1 MKDWNINEIEALTLA
16 EVKAM
21 EEECVEINGH
31 DIHFVDFGGYFGYS
45 ALVFKDGAHIYY
57 ANDYELHH
65 KGRSKEELKA
75 WYMETLPN
83 KVFTDEDLAV
93 VKNYTDYE
101 KKDYF
106 LRNYYIQRIPYET
119 AFHIYHN
126 EREEKEF
133 AEKVKDKYYNNV
145 SFCYVEQKYKGFCE
159 KQKEL
164 LEKLEAAKE
173 SAANGNF
180 EYWKNAFL
188 YEMYNHEYGIAW
200 DNDYNVISCFAYV
213 GFENITLEGFFD
225 DAGFTDVQRKAY
237 RAARDEYYKT
247 ATF

>member
-1 MKDWNINEIEALTLA
+1 MKSLSIKEIEALTLA
-16 EVKAM
+16 EVM
-21 EEECVEINGH
+21 EMKNEHVVINEH
-31 DIHFVDFGGYFGYS
+31 DIYFVDFGGYFGYS

-101 KKDYF
+101 RKDYF

-133 AEKVKDKYYNNV
+133 AEKVKDKYYNPI
-145 SFCYVEQKYKGFCE
+145 SFCYVDQKYKGFCE
-159 KQKEL
+159 RQKEL
-164 LEKLEAAKE
+164 LEKLKAAKE
-173 SAANGNF
+173 ASSNDNF
-180 EYWKNAFL
+180 EYWKEAFL
-188 YEMYNHEYGIAW
+188 YEMFNHEYGIAW
-200 DNDYNVISCFAYV
+200 DNDYNVISCFASIGYN
-213 GFENITLEGFFD
+213 NITLEQCFD
-225 DAGFTDVQRKAY
+225 DAKFTEVQRKAY
-237 RAARDEYYKT
+237 RAARNEYYKT

>member
-1 MKDWNINEIEALTLA
+1 MKDWTISEIEALTLA

-57 ANDYELHH
+57 ANDYESHH
-65 KGRSKEELKA
+65 KGKSKEELKV
-75 WYMETLPN
+75 WYTETLPN
-83 KVFTDEDLAV
+83 KIFTDKDLEI
-93 VKNYTDYE
+93 VKNYDDYE
-101 KKDYF
+101 RKDYF

-126 EREEKEF
+126 ETEEKEF
-133 AEKVKDKYYNNV
+133 KKKIKGMSYNHI
-145 SFCYVEQKYKGFCE
+145 SFCYVEQKYKEFC
-159 KQKEL
+159 KTQAEL
-164 LEKLEAAKE
+164 LGKLESAKE
-173 SAANGNF
+173 AASNGSF
-180 EYWKNAFL
+180 EYWKDAFL
-188 YEMYNHEYGIAW
+188 SEMFNHEYGIAW
-200 DNDYNVISCFAYV
+200 DADYNVISCFASIGYN
-213 GFENITLEGFFD
+213 NITLEQCFD
-225 DAGFTDVQRKAY
+225 DAGFTEVQRAAY

>member
-1 MKDWNINEIEALTLA
+1 MKNWNINEIEALTLA

-21 EEECVEINGH
+21 KEDCMEINGH
-31 DIHFVDFGGYFGYS
+31 DIYFVDFGGYFGYS

-65 KGRSKEELKA
+65 KGKNKEELKA

-101 KKDYF
+101 NKDYF

-133 AEKVKDKYYNNV
+133 AEKVKDKYYNPI
-145 SFCYVEQKYKGFCE
+145 SFCYVDQKYKGFCE
-159 KQKEL
+159 RQKEL
-164 LEKLEAAKE
+164 LEKLKAAKE
-173 SAANGNF
+173 AASNDNF
-180 EYWKNAFL
+180 EYWKEAFL
-188 YEMYNHEYGIAW
+188 YEMFNHEYGIAW
-200 DNDYNVISCFAYV
+200 DNDYNVISCFASIGY
-213 GFENITLEGFFD
+213 NNNNLEQCFN
-225 DAGFTDVQRKAY
+225 DAKFTDVQRKAY
-237 RAARDEYYKT
+237 RAARDEYYRT

>member
-1 MKDWNINEIEALTLA
+1 MKEWTISEIEALTLA
-16 EVKAM
+16 EVIIINEAD
-21 EEECVEINGH
+21 VEINGH
-31 DIHFVDFGGYFGYS
+31 DIYFVDFGGYFGYS

-65 KGRSKEELKA
+65 KGKNKEELKA

-101 KKDYF
+101 NKDYF

-126 EREEKEF
+126 ETEEKEF
-133 AEKVKDKYYNNV
+133 KRKIKGMFYNPI
-145 SFCYVEQKYKGFCE
+145 SFCYVEPKYKEFC
-159 KQKEL
+159 KTQAEL
-164 LEKLEAAKE
+164 LGKLESAKE
-173 SAANGNF
+173 AASNGSF
-180 EYWKNAFL
+180 EYWKDAFL
-188 YEMYNHEYGIAW
+188 SEMFNHEYGIAW
-200 DNDYNVISCFAYV
+200 DADYNVISCFASIGYN
-213 GFENITLEGFFD
+213 NITLEQCFD
-225 DAGFTDVQRKAY
+225 DAKFTEVQRKAY

>member
-1 MKDWNINEIEALTLA
+1 MKDWTISEIEDLTLE
-16 EVKAM
+16 EVDAM
-21 EEECVEINGH
+21 KEGCVEINGH
-31 DIHFVDFGGYFGYS
+31 TVYLVDFGGYFGYS

-65 KGRSKEELKA
+65 KGKSKEELKV

-101 KKDYF
+101 NKDYF

-133 AEKVKDKYYNNV
+133 AEKVKDKYYNPI
-145 SFCYVEQKYKGFCE
+145 SFCYVYQKYKGFCE
-159 KQKEL
+159 
-164 LEKLEAAKE
+164 
-173 SAANGNF
+173 
-180 EYWKNAFL
+180 
-188 YEMYNHEYGIAW
+188 
-200 DNDYNVISCFAYV
+200 
-213 GFENITLEGFFD
+213 
-225 DAGFTDVQRKAY
+225 
-237 RAARDEYYKT
+237 
-247 ATF
+247 

>member
-1 MKDWNINEIEALTLA
+1 MKDWTISEIEALTLA
-16 EVKAM
+16 EVIIM
-21 EEECVEINGH
+21 NEDDVEINGH
-31 DIHFVDFGGYFGYS
+31 DVYFVDFGGYFGYS

-65 KGRSKEELKA
+65 KGRSKEELKE

-101 KKDYF
+101 NKDYF

-133 AEKVKDKYYNNV
+133 AEKVKDKYYNPI
-145 SFCYVEQKYKGFCE
+145 SFCYVDQKYKGFCE
-159 KQKEL
+159 RQKEL
-164 LEKLEAAKE
+164 LEKLKAAKE
-173 SAANGNF
+173 AAANGNF
-180 EYWKNAFL
+180 DYWKNAFL
-188 YEMYNHEYGIAW
+188 YEMFNHEYGIAW
-200 DNDYNVISCFAYV
+200 DNDYNVISCFASIGY
-213 GFENITLEGFFD
+213 NNNTLEQCFD
-225 DAGFTDVQRKAY
+225 DAKFTEVQRKAY

>member
-1 MKDWNINEIEALTLA
+1 MKEWTISEIEALTLA

-83 KVFTDEDLAV
+83 KIFTDEDLAV

-133 AEKVKDKYYNNV
+133 AEKVKDKYYNNI
-145 SFCYVEQKYKGFCE
+145 SFCYVEQKYKDFCE
-159 KQKEL
+159 RQNEL
-164 LEKLEAAKE
+164 LEKLKAAKE
-173 SAANGNF
+173 AASNGNF

-188 YEMYNHEYGIAW
+188 YEMFNHEYGIAL
-200 DNDYNVISCFAYV
+200 DADYNVISCFAPV

-225 DAGFTDVQRKAY
+225 DARFTDVQRKAY
-237 RAARDEYYKT
+237 RAARDEYYRT

>member
-1 MKDWNINEIEALTLA
+1 MKDWNIKEIEALTLA

-21 EEECVEINGH
+21 KEDCVEINGH
-31 DIHFVDFGGYFGYS
+31 DIYFVDFGGYFGYS

-65 KGRSKEELKA
+65 KGKSKDELKA
-75 WYMETLPN
+75 WYVETLPN
-83 KVFTDEDLAV
+83 KIFADKDLEV
-93 VKNYTDYE
+93 VENYDDYE
-101 KKDYF
+101 RKDYF

-126 EREEKEF
+126 ETEEKEF
-133 AEKVKDKYYNNV
+133 KKKVKGMFYNPI

-159 KQKEL
+159 RQKEL
-164 LEKLEAAKE
+164 LEKLKAAKE
-173 SAANGNF
+173 VVANGNF

-188 YEMYNHEYGIAW
+188 SEMFNHEYGIAW
-200 DNDYNVISCFAYV
+200 DADYTVISCFASIGY
-213 GFENITLEGFFD
+213 NNNTLEQCFD
-225 DAGFTDVQRKAY
+225 DAGFTEVQRKAY
-237 RAARDEYYKT
+237 RAARNEYYKT

>member
-1 MKDWNINEIEALTLA
+1 MKEWTISEIEALTLA
-16 EVKAM
+16 EVIIIN
-21 EEECVEINGH
+21 EDDVEINGH
-31 DIHFVDFGGYFGYS
+31 DIYFVDFGGYFGYS

-65 KGRSKEELKA
+65 KGKNKEELKA

-101 KKDYF
+101 NKDYF

-133 AEKVKDKYYNNV
+133 AEKVKDKYYNPI
-145 SFCYVEQKYKGFCE
+145 SFCYVDQKYKGFCE
-159 KQKEL
+159 RQKEL
-164 LEKLEAAKE
+164 LEKLKAAKE
-173 SAANGNF
+173 AAANGNF
-180 EYWKNAFL
+180 DYWKNAFL
-188 YEMYNHEYGIAW
+188 YEMFNHEYGIAW
-200 DNDYNVISCFAYV
+200 DNDYNVISCFASIGY
-213 GFENITLEGFFD
+213 NNNTLEQCFD
-225 DAGFTDVQRKAY
+225 DAKFTEVQRKAY

>member
-1 MKDWNINEIEALTLA
+1 MKSLSIKEIEALTLA
-16 EVKAM
+16 EVM
-21 EEECVEINGH
+21 EMKNEHVVINEH
-31 DIHFVDFGGYFGYS
+31 DIYFVDFGGYFGYS

-65 KGRSKEELKA
+65 KGRNKEELKA

-101 KKDYF
+101 NKDYF

-133 AEKVKDKYYNNV
+133 AEKVKDKYYNPI
-145 SFCYVEQKYKGFCE
+145 SFCYVDQKYKGFCE
-159 KQKEL
+159 RQKEL
-164 LEKLEAAKE
+164 LEKLKAAKE
-173 SAANGNF
+173 ASSNDNF
-180 EYWKNAFL
+180 EYWKEAFL
-188 YEMYNHEYGIAW
+188 YEMFNHEYGIAW
-200 DNDYNVISCFAYV
+200 DADYNVISCFASIGYN
-213 GFENITLEGFFD
+213 NITLEQCFD
-225 DAGFTDVQRKAY
+225 DAKFTEVQRKAY

-247 ATF
+247 AKF

>member
-1 MKDWNINEIEALTLA
+1 MKDWTISEIEALTLA

-83 KVFTDEDLAV
+83 KIFADKDLEIV
-93 VKNYTDYE
+93 ENYDDYE
-101 KKDYF
+101 RKDYF
-106 LRNYYIQRIPYET
+106 LRNYYIQRISYET

-126 EREEKEF
+126 ETEEKEF
-133 AEKVKDKYYNNV
+133 KKKIKGMFYNPI
-145 SFCYVEQKYKGFCE
+145 SFCYVEPKYKEFC
-159 KQKEL
+159 KTQAEL
-164 LEKLEAAKE
+164 LGKLESAKE
-173 SAANGNF
+173 AASNDNF
-180 EYWKNAFL
+180 EYWKKAFL
-188 YEMYNHEYGIAW
+188 SEMFNHEYGIAW
-200 DNDYNVISCFAYV
+200 DADYNVISCFAPIKY
-213 GFENITLEGFFD
+213 ENITLEQCFD
-225 DAGFTDVQRKAY
+225 DAKFTKVQRKAY

-247 ATF
+247 AKF